1 MTKAD
6 IVKRIATTTGWP
18 HAGAERAVRSMLAGI
33 RTALKRGDTV
43 TLVGF
48 GTFSATRR
56 KARTVRNPRTGRTM
70 TVAGGRLPRFRPS
83 KELKQAVR

>member
-1 MTKAD
+1 MTKAE
-6 IVKRIATTTGWP
+6 IVKRIATTTGWS
-18 HAGAERAVRSMLAGI
+18 HAVTDRAVRSMLAGI

-48 GTFSATRR
+48 GTFSAARR
-56 KARTVRNPRTGRTM
+56 KARTVRNPRTGRTI

>member
-1 MTKAD
+1 MTRAD
-6 IVKRIATTTGWP
+6 IVKRIATTTGWS
-18 HAGAERAVRSMLAGI
+18 HAVTDRAVRSMLVGI

-48 GTFSATRR
+48 GTFSAGRR
-56 KARTVRNPRTGRTM
+56 KARTVRNPRTGRTI